1 MPLLFYG
8 PGGGGGGNGYKY
20 QSKDVSGLSYGR
32 NADGSL
38 TLSWSDPEDGGPA
51 AEWKGAVVVCKE
63 GAPPQ
68 SVDDGEII
76 CESAVKNQ
84 YRDAGLILNVGG
96 PGYYYG
102 VFPYTK
108 DYVVNVDAANVV
120 YIPNAGY
127 NAALE
132 NASWAD
138 IAYISSQGIADQ
150 VWSVG
155 DEKELVLSGDY
166 NGSVTMQ
173 IAGFN
178 HDNLASEGKAGI
190 TFLSKQLLGAGEM
203 NIIQGGEYWWRDT
216 TIRSDIMPQIKRAFP
231 ADLQKFIKTAIKTSS
246 GYKDYNSSSNGVRAT
261 EDDVF
266 IPSLSEV
273 FDSAAIDKKYPFKTS
288 NYYSP
293 EYAKINGAKYPIFET
308 DADVKKSI
316 LTGGG
321 ARWWTRSGTY
331 TAYGESFFCIG
342 ADAGI
347 SVETYKTIQGIC
359 FGFCI

>member
-20 QSKDVSGLSYGR
+20 QSKGVSGLSYGR

-38 TLSWSDPEDGGPA
+38 TLSWADPEDGWPA
-51 AEWKGAVVVCKE
+51 AEWKGTVVVCKE
-63 GAPPQ
+63 GEPPK
-68 SVDDGEII
+68 SIDDGVIV
-76 CESAVKNQ
+76 CETTVKNQ
-84 YRDAGLILNVGG
+84 YRDVGLVLNIGG

-102 VFPYTK
+102 AFPYTK
-108 DYVVNVDAANVV
+108 DYVVNAGGVNVA

-127 NAALE
+127 NAALK

-155 DEKELVLSGDY
+155 DEKEIVLSGDY

-178 HDNLASEGKAGI
+178 HDNLASGGKAGI
-190 TFLSKQLLGAGEM
+190 SFLSKQLLGAEAMSGENYSKEVEWLTSSM
-203 NIIQGGEYWWRDT
+203 RVDK
-216 TIRSDIMPQIKRAFP
+216 MPRIKGAFP
-231 ADLQKFIKTAIKTSS
+231 ADLRKAIKTVVKASAMYSGSS
-246 GYKDYNSSSNGVRAT
+246 EGIHTT

-266 IPSLSEV
+266 IPSLSEIFV
-273 FDSAAIDKKYPFKTS
+273 PDAIDKKY
-288 NYYSP
+288 SP
-293 EYAKINGAKYPIFET
+293 SSRPSSEFAKKDGAKYAIFGT
-308 DADVKKSI
+308 DENVKKNIVS
-316 LTGGG
+316 GKG
-321 ARWWTRSGTY
+321 AGWWTRSENY
-331 TAYGESFFCIG
+331 YSYNRFFYITE
-342 ADAGI
+342 DAGI
-347 SVETYKTIQGIC
+347 SVNMHTYSNCIC